1 MIIACRILG
10 STFYRRPR
18 KMPEAIAS
26 PVTALMRPRS
36 IAVIGAST
44 QPHKA
49 GGMPVRLLL
58 EHGYTGLVVPVHPS
72 ASEIQGLPA
81 IASLREASQAIDMA
95 IVCVPQAAVRQAIAD
110 CVACGVKAAV
120 LFTGGFAEAGDQG
133 LAEQDEI
140 VQLAAHGGMALLGP
154 NCLGA
159 INLRERMFATFSP
172 ATLRGMPPLGG
183 IGLVSQSGAFGA
195 YAYVLA
201 RRHQLGLSHWVTTG
215 NEAGIQVA
223 DVIEWLAEDPDT
235 RVILAYLEGCK
246 DGPRLVRALRA
257 ALAAGKPVVI
267 TKVGRT
273 SAGARA
279 AMSHTAAIAGEDA
292 VFDAVFDEC
301 GAIRA
306 NTIEDF
312 FRYGQLFA
320 TAPVPHN
327 DAVAIITG
335 SGGVGTLMAD
345 RADDL
350 GLQLPPFTQGESLQ
364 VTEQASLAT
373 TGNPI
378 DVTGQVV
385 GNPRVLEVACE
396 IAADS
401 GRYGS
406 IALFTAAGAL
416 SPAFWPTLEKCA
428 RSIAS
433 RPGIT
438 ATVAGIMDDS
448 QRQTLTDFGCL
459 VYEEPTHAIEA
470 IAQLRR
476 YARVRQDIQH
486 LADPPPLADLRLPV
500 GTLDEADALRVIA
513 EHGIGV
519 VPHGVAGTADEAV
532 ALAQRLGGD
541 LAIKVVSPD
550 IVHKSDVGG
559 VRLNV
564 SGDEAVRQA
573 FNAIL
578 AEVSAK
584 APTARIRGVVVARM
598 VRPVLECVVASR
610 HDPIFG
616 PVLTFGLG
624 GTEVEWLRRV
634 AIATAPVSPQRVLQ
648 LLERL
653 DLLCRLNGWRGGPVV
668 PPDALVNAICAVGRM
683 ASTIPALVHLEINP
697 LLVNADGVFAA
708 DALMQIQ

>member
-1 MIIACRILG
+1 
-10 STFYRRPR
+10 
-18 KMPEAIAS
+18 
-26 PVTALMRPRS
+26 
-36 IAVIGAST
+36 
-44 QPHKA
+44 
-49 GGMPVRLLL
+49 MPVRLLL
-58 EHGYTGLVVPVHPS
+58 EHGYTGRVVPVHPS

-95 IVCVPQAAVRQAIAD
+95 IVCVPQPAVRQAISD
-110 CVACGVKAAV
+110 CVAQGVKAAV
-120 LFTGGFAEAGDQG
+120 VFTGGFAEAGDQG
-133 LAEQDEI
+133 LAEQDQI
-140 VQLAAHGGMALLGP
+140 VQLAADGGMALLGP

-172 ATLRGMPPLGG
+172 ATLRGMPPVGG

-201 RRHQLGLSHWVTTG
+201 RRHRLGLSHWVTTG

-223 DVIEWLAEDPDT
+223 DVIEWLAKDPDT

-246 DGPRLVRALRA
+246 DGPRLVQALRA

-273 SAGARA
+273 DAGARA

-292 VFDAVFDEC
+292 VFDAVFEEC

-350 GLQLPPFTQGESLQ
+350 GLQLPPFTEAESLR

-396 IAADS
+396 IAAEN

-416 SPAFWPTLEKCA
+416 SPAFWPTLEQCA
-428 RSIAS
+428 RQITS

-438 ATVAGIMDDS
+438 ATIAGIMDES
-448 QRQTLTDFGCL
+448 QRQTLTDLGCL

-470 IAQLRR
+470 IAQLRK
-476 YARVRQDIQH
+476 YARGRQRTQP
-486 LADPPPLADLRLPV
+486 LADPPSPANRLLPV
-500 GTLDEADALRVIA
+500 GTLDEAKALQVLA

-519 VPHGVAGTADEAV
+519 VPHGVAMTADEAV
-532 ALAQRLGGD
+532 AAAQRLGG
-541 LAIKVVSPD
+541 AVAVKVLSPD

-564 SGDEAVRQA
+564 SGDEAVRKA
-573 FNAIL
+573 FDTLL
-578 AEVSAK
+578 AEVSVK
-584 APTARIRGVVVARM
+584 APTARIRGVLVARM

-610 HDPIFG
+610 RDPIFG

-624 GTEVEWLRRV
+624 GTEVEWLGRV
-634 AIATAPVSPQRVLQ
+634 AMATAPVTPQRVMQ
-648 LLERL
+648 LLQRL
-653 DLLCRLNGWRGGPVV
+653 DLLRRLDGWRGGPNV
-668 PPDALVNAICAVGRM
+668 PPQALVDAICAVGRI
-683 ASTIPALVHLEINP
+683 ACTNRGLVHLEINP

>member
-1 MIIACRILG
+1 
-10 STFYRRPR
+10 
-18 KMPEAIAS
+18 MPEAIAS
-26 PVTALMRPRS
+26 PVSALMRPRS

-44 QPHKA
+44 QPHKP

-58 EHGYTGLVVPVHPS
+58 EHGYQGLVVPVHPS
-72 ASEIQGLPA
+72 ASDIQGLPA
-81 IASLREASQAIDMA
+81 VASLREASQAIDMA
-95 IVCVPQAAVRQAIAD
+95 IVCVPQPAVRQAIAD
-110 CVACGVKAAV
+110 CIACGVKAAV

-133 LAEQDEI
+133 LAEQQEI
-140 VQLAAHGGMALLGP
+140 VRLATHGGMALLGP

-159 INLRERMFATFSP
+159 INLRDRMFATFSP

-223 DVIEWLAEDPDT
+223 DVIEWLAADPDT

-273 SAGARA
+273 LAGARA

-292 VFDAVFDEC
+292 VFDAVFEEC

-320 TAPVPHN
+320 TAPLPHN

-350 GLQLPPFTQGESLQ
+350 GLQLPPFTQAESLQ

-433 RPGIT
+433 RPGVT
-438 ATVAGIMDDS
+438 ATIAGIMDES

-519 VPHGVAGTADEAV
+519 VPHGIAGTADEAV
-532 ALAQRLGGD
+532 ALAQQLGGE

-564 SGDEAVRQA
+564 SGDDAVRQA
-573 FNAIL
+573 FNSIL
-578 AEVSAK
+578 AEVSVK
-584 APTARIRGVVVARM
+584 APAARIRGVLVARM
-598 VRPVLECVVASR
+598 VRPVLECVVACR
-610 HDPIFG
+610 RDPIFG

-634 AIATAPVSPQRVLQ
+634 AMATAPVTPQRVMQ

-653 DLLCRLNGWRGGPVV
+653 DLLRRLDGWRGGPCV
-668 PPDALVNAICAVGRM
+668 PPEALVEAICAVGRM

-697 LLVNADGVFAA
+697 LLVNTNGVFAA